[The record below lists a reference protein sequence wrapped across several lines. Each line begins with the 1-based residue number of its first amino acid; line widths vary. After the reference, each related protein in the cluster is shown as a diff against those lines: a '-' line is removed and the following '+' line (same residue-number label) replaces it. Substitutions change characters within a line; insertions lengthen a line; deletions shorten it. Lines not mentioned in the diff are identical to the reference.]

1 MPDYLSQ
8 TQYQQLRDFFSRE
21 FGLFFEPNKL
31 TFLENRV
38 LPLMH
43 ELKCLDLNHFIL
55 EVQGDEEK
63 RARLLN
69 ELTTN
74 ETWFFRHPR
83 HFDILRD
90 DILPPLIREGMQHR
104 KREISVWSAGGSIG
118 AEAFSIAITLQEAL
132 RELSEW
138 RVTIVCSD
146 ISRAA
151 IQRAQEGIYSLSEL
165 RLLSNTLLTR
175 HFIPLDAERFQVK
188 PELRSLIQFE
198 HLNLVSSWP
207 QRDFDII
214 FCRNTMIYFREAT
227 KKALTERF
235 YRVLK
240 PGGYFFISPTET
252 IHWSGENEVERLFLR
267 GEYVYRKRVQA
278 RDYLLYEFHSPSDL
292 LRALNLLV
300 KASIEY
306 HLRSVPPRGPGS
318 PKRALFFPRSLGVEV
333 ESLLTKHGVQTAAK
347 SEFSE

>member
-1 MPDYLSQ
+1 MPEHLSES
-8 TQYQQLRDFFSRE
+8 QYQHLRDFFSRE
-21 FGLFFEPNKL
+21 FGLFFEPSKV

-38 LPLMH
+38 LPLMR
-43 ELKCLDLNHFIL
+43 EMKCLDLNHFIL

-63 RARLLN
+63 RARLLDA
-69 ELTTN
+69 LTTN

-90 DILPPLIREGMQHR
+90 DVLPGIIREGMQNR
-104 KREISVWSAGGSIG
+104 KREVSIWSAGGSIG
-118 AEAFSIAITLQEAL
+118 AEAFSIAITVIEAFRDLQEWKV
-132 RELSEW
+132 S
-138 RVTIVCSD
+138 IICSD

-151 IQRAQEGIYSLSEL
+151 INRAQRGLFFSSEL

-175 HFIPLDAERFQVK
+175 YFVPVDSESFQVK
-188 PELRSLIQFE
+188 PELINMIRFE
-198 HLNLVSSWP
+198 HLNLVSPWP
-207 QRDFDII
+207 QREIDII
-214 FCRNTMIYFREAT
+214 FCRNTMIYFRDAT
-227 KKALTERF
+227 KKQLTERF
-235 YRVLK
+235 YRALK

-278 RDYLLYEFHSPSDL
+278 RAYLLYEFHSPSDL

-306 HLRSVPPRGPGS
+306 HLKNVPPRGPGS
-318 PKRALFFPRSLGVEV
+318 PKRGLYFPLGMGPEV
-333 ESLLTKHGVQTAAK
+333 EKLLVQNGVKSAAK
-347 SEFSE
+347 SEFAE